1 MQVSMR
7 QPEFLDGFRRTMRKS
22 EVRCVILA
30 DSHHAMSEGIRGLV
44 ASVFNAVVM
53 VADEVSLIEGASR
66 LESELAI
73 VDTALSRGNILT
85 LVRRLRVG
93 FPDMKLLVLGIT
105 DQPLLARRVLDA
117 GAGGFVLKRAVATDL
132 LPAIEAV
139 LAGEF
144 YISPAVT
151 SFQSR
156 SFN

>member
-1 MQVSMR
+1 
-7 QPEFLDGFRRTMRKS
+7 MRKS

-30 DSHHAMSEGIRGLV
+30 DLHHAMSEGIRGLV

-85 LVRRLRVG
+85 LVRRLRTG
-93 FPDMKLLVLGIT
+93 FPEMKLLVLGMS
-105 DQPLLARRVLDA
+105 DQPLLARRVVDA

-132 LPAIEAV
+132 LPAIDAV

-144 YISPAVT
+144 YISPSALDLRV
-151 SFQSR
+151 R
-156 SFN
+156 SLN

>member
-1 MQVSMR
+1 
-7 QPEFLDGFRRTMRKS
+7 MRKS
-22 EVRCVILA
+22 EIRCVILA

-85 LVRRLRVG
+85 LVRRLRLG
-93 FPDMKLLVLGIT
+93 FPDMKLLVLGMT
-105 DQPLLARRVLDA
+105 DQPVLARRVLDA

-139 LAGEF
+139 LAGGF

-151 SFQSR
+151 TSHSR

>member
-1 MQVSMR
+1 
-7 QPEFLDGFRRTMRKS
+7 MRKS
-22 EVRCVILA
+22 EIRCVILA

-85 LVRRLRVG
+85 LVRRLRLG
-93 FPDMKLLVLGIT
+93 FPDMKLLVLGMT
-105 DQPLLARRVLDA
+105 DQPVLARRVLDA

-151 SFQSR
+151 TSHSR

>member
-1 MQVSMR
+1 
-7 QPEFLDGFRRTMRKS
+7 MRKS

-93 FPDMKLLVLGIT
+93 FPDMKLLVLGVS
-105 DQPLLARRVLDA
+105 DQPMLARRVLDA

-132 LPAIEAV
+132 LPAIDAV
-139 LAGEF
+139 LAGEA

-151 SFQSR
+151 SSHSR